1 MKILF
6 VNPRFPNSLWR
17 LTGITDILP
26 QRCAQTPLGLLTV
39 AALTPPDFDVELQDE
54 NVKPLDFETDADVV
68 AIACWSIQY
77 GRARRIA
84 EAFRKRGKMVVAGGP
99 YPSLCPERF
108 TDGLFDVVF
117 DGEVEITWPQ
127 FCDDLRSG
135 SHQALYKQEGNVD
148 ITLSPVPRVD
158 LAPRDDYLYYFLQ
171 TTRGCP
177 FKCEFC
183 DIIITDGRVPR
194 TKNVDQV
201 LAEIRAVESVGGIHI
216 SFSDAN
222 LIGNMRYAEELLT
235 AVAEYGRANNYPI
248 NFSAEMTINVAE
260 KPRLLQLLH
269 DANFTSMFLGI
280 ESPRVASLTETQK
293 RQNTTSPLMESIRKI
308 QSHNMAILAGMIV
321 GFDNDDTDIFKEQF
335 DFLQEAGI
343 AFTTSGVLTAIEKT
357 PLYERLEKEGRL
369 IPYDSAQMKGHG
381 SADLNFV
388 PKLMTVEQVQQGYNW
403 LIRSLYKYENYG
415 ARLAT
420 GVKAFRPEYVR
431 RGRGSKIDREVL
443 GILANTFRHYI
454 FTTDRARRRFF
465 LKTLRNIMWPR
476 PSFEK
481 LDYAI
486 SYMISEKHFHDYV
499 DKAHGDPETVAG
511 EPFVESAAVEQTW
524 GELSK
529 DYLRKLKREVYP
541 GAIRW
546 RWMRRRLRHA
556 VAVPE
561 AFLKDNVGQRLSH
574 FLSDLDIDV
583 VPVASAALSRIQD
596 RADVLVLPILNKV
609 LKGRE
614 ELQQAVDH
622 LTEESQKEIKRFRQ
636 VVHFPVD
643 QGDGAA
649 LEAFARLGLL
659 YTSRVERV
667 QRAYIRAFQ

>member
-39 AALTPPDFDVELQDE
+39 AALTPPDFDVELRDE
-54 NVKPLDFETDADVV
+54 NVRPLETDTDADVV
-68 AIACWSIQY
+68 AIACWNIQY
-77 GRARRIA
+77 GRARELA
-84 EAFRKRGKMVVAGGP
+84 QAFREQGKTVVVGGP

-135 SHQALYKQEGNVD
+135 SSRPLYKQEGNID
-148 ITLSPVPRVD
+148 ITLSPVPRLD
-158 LAPRDDYLYYFLQ
+158 LASRDDYLYYFLQ

-201 LAEIRAVESVGGIHI
+201 LAEIATVASVGGAHV

-235 AVAEYGRANNYPI
+235 AVAGFGRATGYPI
-248 NFSAEMTINVAE
+248 NFSGEMTINVAE
-260 KPRLLQLLH
+260 KPRLLQLMH
-269 DANFTSMFLGI
+269 DANFTSVFLGI

-293 RQNTTSPLMESIRKI
+293 RQNTHRPLMESIRRI

-321 GFDNDDTDIFKEQF
+321 GFDNDDARIFEEQF
-335 DFLQEAGI
+335 EFLQEAGI

-357 PLYERLEKEGRL
+357 PLYHRMEKENRL
-369 IPYDSAQMKGHG
+369 IPYDSAQMRGHG

-388 PKLMTVEQVQQGYNW
+388 PKLMTVEEVQQGYNW

-420 GVKAFRPEYVR
+420 GVRQFRPEYRR
-431 RGRGSKIDREVL
+431 RGRGRVDREILGVL
-443 GILANTFRHYI
+443 AKTVRHYV
-454 FTTDRARRRFF
+454 FTTDRTRRRFF
-465 LKTLRNIMWPR
+465 LKTLRQILWPR

-499 DKAHGDPETVAG
+499 EKSHGDPETVAAA
-511 EPFVESAAVEQTW
+511 PFSESAAVEHTW

-529 DYLRKLKREVYP
+529 EYLRKLRREIYP
-541 GAIRW
+541 GARRW
-546 RWMRRRLRHA
+546 RWMRRRLRNA

-561 AFLKDNVGQRLSH
+561 GFLTDRVGQRLSH

-596 RADVLVLPILNKV
+596 KVDVLVLPILNKV
-609 LKGRE
+609 LQGRE
-614 ELQQAVDH
+614 ELQRVVER
-622 LTEESQKEIKRFRQ
+622 LNEESQREVKRFPR
-636 VVHFPVD
+636 VVHFPMD

-649 LEAFARLGLL
+649 LEAFARIGLL
-659 YTSRVERV
+659 YTSRVERL
-667 QRAYIRAFQ
+667 QQAYVKALQ

>member
-39 AALTPPDFDVELQDE
+39 AALTPPDFDVELRDE
-54 NVKPLDFETDADVV
+54 NVRPLHFDTDADVV
-68 AIACWSIQY
+68 AIACWNIQY
-77 GRARRIA
+77 NRARHIA
-84 EAFRKRGKMVVAGGP
+84 QAFRKQGKTVVVGGP

-117 DGEVEITWPQ
+117 DGEVEITWPR
-127 FCDDLRSG
+127 FCDDLRAG
-135 SHQALYKQEGNVD
+135 SYNSLYKQEGNVD

-158 LAPRDDYLYYFLQ
+158 LASRDDYLYYFLQ

-194 TKNVDQV
+194 TKSVDHV
-201 LAEIRAVESVGGIHI
+201 IREIEAVEAVGGQHI

-222 LIGNMRYAEELLT
+222 LIGNMRYAEGLLE
-235 AVAEYGRANNYPI
+235 AVAEFGRAKGYPI
-248 NFSAEMTINVAE
+248 NFSGEMTINVAE
-260 KPRLLQLLH
+260 KPKLLQLLH

-293 RQNTTSPLMESIRKI
+293 RQNTTSPLMDSIRKI

-321 GFDNDDTDIFKEQF
+321 GFDNDDKDIFREQF

-357 PLYERLEKEGRL
+357 PLYERMEKEGRL
-369 IPYDSAQMKGHG
+369 IPYDSAQMMGHG

-388 PKLMTVEQVQQGYNW
+388 PKLMSIEEVQQGYNW

-415 ARLAT
+415 ARL
-420 GVKAFRPEYVR
+420 VKGIEHFRPEYTR
-431 RGRGSKIDREVL
+431 HGRGNKVDREVL
-443 GILANTFRHYI
+443 GILAKAIRHYV
-454 FTTDRARRRFF
+454 FTTDHARRRFF
-465 LKTLRNIMWPR
+465 LKTLRQIMWPH
-476 PSFEK
+476 PNFEK

-499 DKAHGDPETVAG
+499 NKTHGDPEAVAAT
-511 EPFVESAAVEQTW
+511 PFAESVTAEHTW

-529 DYLRKLKREVYP
+529 DYLRKLRRELYP
-541 GAIRW
+541 GARW
-546 RWMRRRLRHA
+546 RWMRRRLCKA

-561 AFLKDNVGQRLSH
+561 AFLKDQVGQRLSN

-596 RADVLVLPILNKV
+596 KADVLVLPILNKV
-609 LKGRE
+609 LAGRE
-614 ELQQAVDH
+614 ELQQVVEH
-622 LTEESQKEIKRFRQ
+622 LNEESQKEIRRFPK
-636 VVHFPVD
+636 VVHFPMD

-649 LEAFARLGLL
+649 LEAFARIGLM
-659 YTSRVERV
+659 YTNRVERL
-667 QRAYIRAFQ
+667 QRAYVKAFQ

>member
-39 AALTPPDFDVELQDE
+39 AALTPPDFDVELRDE
-54 NVKPLDFETDADVV
+54 NVRPLETDTDADVV
-68 AIACWSIQY
+68 AISCWNIQY
-77 GRARRIA
+77 GRTRELAQ
-84 EAFRKRGKMVVAGGP
+84 AFREQGKTVVVGGP

-135 SHQALYKQEGNVD
+135 SWRPLYKQEGNID
-148 ITLSPVPRVD
+148 ITLSPTPRLD
-158 LAPRDDYLYYFLQ
+158 LASRDDYLYYFLQ

-194 TKNVDQV
+194 TKSVDQV
-201 LAEIRAVESVGGIHI
+201 LAEIETVASVGGTHV

-235 AVAEYGRANNYPI
+235 AVAGFGRANGYPI
-248 NFSAEMTINVAE
+248 NFSGEMTINVAE
-260 KPRLLQLLH
+260 KPRLLQLMH
-269 DANFTSMFLGI
+269 DANFTSVFLGI

-293 RQNTTSPLMESIRKI
+293 RQNTHRPLMESIRRI

-321 GFDNDDTDIFKEQF
+321 GFDNDDTRIFEEQF
-335 DFLQEAGI
+335 EFLQEAGI

-357 PLYERLEKEGRL
+357 PLYHRMEKENRL
-369 IPYDSAQMKGHG
+369 IPYDSAQMRGHG

-388 PKLMTVEQVQQGYNW
+388 PKLMTVEEVQQGYNW

-420 GVKAFRPEYVR
+420 GVRQFRPEYRR
-431 RGRGSKIDREVL
+431 RGRGRVDREILGVL
-443 GILANTFRHYI
+443 ARTVRHYVC
-454 FTTDRARRRFF
+454 TTDRARRRFF
-465 LKTLRNIMWPR
+465 LKTLRQILWPR

-499 DKAHGDPETVAG
+499 DKSHGDPETVAAA
-511 EPFVESAAVEQTW
+511 PFSESAAVEHTW

-529 DYLRKLKREVYP
+529 EYLRKIRREIYP
-541 GAIRW
+541 GAQRW
-546 RWMRRRLRHA
+546 RWMRRRLRNA

-561 AFLKDNVGQRLSH
+561 AFLTDRVGQRLSH

-596 RADVLVLPILNKV
+596 KVDVLVLPILNKV
-609 LKGRE
+609 LQGRE
-614 ELQQAVDH
+614 ELQRVVER
-622 LTEESQKEIKRFRQ
+622 LNEESQREVKRFPR
-636 VVHFPVD
+636 VVHFPMD

-649 LEAFARLGLL
+649 LEAFARIGLL
-659 YTSRVERV
+659 YTSRVERL
-667 QRAYIRAFQ
+667 QQAYVKALQ

>member
-39 AALTPPDFDVELQDE
+39 AALTPPDFDVELRDE
-54 NVKPLDFETDADVV
+54 NVRPLDTDTDADVV
-68 AIACWSIQY
+68 AISCWNIQY
-77 GRARRIA
+77 GRTRELAQ
-84 EAFRKRGKMVVAGGP
+84 AFREQGKTVVVGGP

-108 TDGLFDVVF
+108 TDGLFDAVF

-135 SHQALYKQEGNVD
+135 SFRPLYKQEGNID
-148 ITLSPVPRVD
+148 ITLSPTPRLD
-158 LAPRDDYLYYFLQ
+158 LASRDDYLYYFLQ

-194 TKNVDQV
+194 TKSVDQV
-201 LAEIRAVESVGGIHI
+201 LAEIETVASVGGAHV

-235 AVAEYGRANNYPI
+235 AVAGFGRANGYPI
-248 NFSAEMTINVAE
+248 NFSGEMTINVAE
-260 KPRLLQLLH
+260 KPRLLQLMH
-269 DANFTSMFLGI
+269 DANFTSVFLGI

-293 RQNTTSPLMESIRKI
+293 RQNTHRPLMESIRRI

-321 GFDNDDTDIFKEQF
+321 GFDNDDTRIFEEQF
-335 DFLQEAGI
+335 EFLQEAGI

-357 PLYERLEKEGRL
+357 PLYHRMEKENRL
-369 IPYDSAQMKGHG
+369 IPYDSAQMRGHG

-388 PKLMTVEQVQQGYNW
+388 PKLMTVEEVQQGYNW

-420 GVKAFRPEYVR
+420 GVRQFRPEYRR
-431 RGRGSKIDREVL
+431 RGRGRVDREILGVL
-443 GILANTFRHYI
+443 AKTVRHYV
-454 FTTDRARRRFF
+454 FTTDRTRRRFF
-465 LKTLRNIMWPR
+465 LKTLRQILWPR

-499 DKAHGDPETVAG
+499 DKSHGDPETVAAA
-511 EPFVESAAVEQTW
+511 PFAESPAVEHTW

-529 DYLRKLKREVYP
+529 EYLRKLRREIYP
-541 GAIRW
+541 GARRW
-546 RWMRRRLRHA
+546 RWMRRRLRNA

-561 AFLKDNVGQRLSH
+561 GFLTDRVGQRLSH

-583 VPVASAALSRIQD
+583 VPVASAAFSRIQD
-596 RADVLVLPILNKV
+596 KVDVLVLPILNKV
-609 LKGRE
+609 LQGRE
-614 ELQQAVDH
+614 ELQRVVER
-622 LTEESQKEIKRFRQ
+622 LNEESQREVKRFPR
-636 VVHFPVD
+636 VVHFPMD

-649 LEAFARLGLL
+649 LEAFARIGLL
-659 YTSRVERV
+659 YTSRVERL
-667 QRAYIRAFQ
+667 QQAYVKALQ

>member
-39 AALTPPDFDVELQDE
+39 AALTPPDFDVELRDE
-54 NVKPLDFETDADVV
+54 NVRPLETDTDADVV
-68 AIACWSIQY
+68 AISCWNIQY
-77 GRARRIA
+77 GRTRELAQ
-84 EAFRKRGKMVVAGGP
+84 AFREQGKTVVVGGP

-135 SHQALYKQEGNVD
+135 SWRPLYKQEGNID
-148 ITLSPVPRVD
+148 ITLSPTPRLD
-158 LAPRDDYLYYFLQ
+158 LASRDDYLYYFLQ

-194 TKNVDQV
+194 TKSVDQV
-201 LAEIRAVESVGGIHI
+201 LAEIATVASVGGTHV

-235 AVAEYGRANNYPI
+235 AVAGFGRANGYPI
-248 NFSAEMTINVAE
+248 NFSGEMTINVAE
-260 KPRLLQLLH
+260 KPRLLQLMH
-269 DANFTSMFLGI
+269 DANFTSVFLGI

-293 RQNTTSPLMESIRKI
+293 RQNTHRPLMESIRRI

-321 GFDNDDTDIFKEQF
+321 GFDNDDTRIFEEQF
-335 DFLQEAGI
+335 EFLQEAGI

-357 PLYERLEKEGRL
+357 PLYHRMEKENRL
-369 IPYDSAQMKGHG
+369 IPYDSAQMRGHG

-388 PKLMTVEQVQQGYNW
+388 PKLMTVEEVQQGYNW

-420 GVKAFRPEYVR
+420 GVRQFRPEYRR
-431 RGRGSKIDREVL
+431 RGRGRVDREILGVL
-443 GILANTFRHYI
+443 ARTVRHYVC
-454 FTTDRARRRFF
+454 TTDRARRRFF
-465 LKTLRNIMWPR
+465 LKTLRQILWPR

-499 DKAHGDPETVAG
+499 DKSHGDPETVAAA
-511 EPFVESAAVEQTW
+511 PFSESAAVEHTW

-529 DYLRKLKREVYP
+529 EYLRKIRREIYP
-541 GAIRW
+541 GAQRW
-546 RWMRRRLRHA
+546 RWMRRRLRNA

-561 AFLKDNVGQRLSH
+561 AFLTDRVGQRLSH

-596 RADVLVLPILNKV
+596 KVDVLVLPILNKV
-609 LKGRE
+609 LQGRE
-614 ELQQAVDH
+614 ELQRVVER
-622 LTEESQKEIKRFRQ
+622 LNEESQREVKRFPR
-636 VVHFPVD
+636 VVHFPMD

-649 LEAFARLGLL
+649 LEAFARIGLL
-659 YTSRVERV
+659 YTSRVERL
-667 QRAYIRAFQ
+667 QQAYVKALQ

>member
-26 QRCAQTPLGLLTV
+26 QPCAQTPLGLLTV

-54 NVKPLDFETDADVV
+54 NVRPLKYDTDADVI

-77 GRARRIA
+77 GRARQIA
-84 EAFRKRGKMVVAGGP
+84 ETFRKSGKMVVAGGP

-127 FCDDLRSG
+127 FCDDFRSG
-135 SHQALYKQEGNVD
+135 HPQELYKQEGNID
-148 ITLSPVPRVD
+148 ISLSPVPRMD
-158 LAPRDDYLYYFLQ
+158 LASRDDYLYYFLQ

-177 FKCEFC
+177 FKCDFC

-194 TKNVDQV
+194 TKDVAHV
-201 LAEIRAVESVGGIHI
+201 IKEIEAVKAVGGKHI

-222 LIGNMRYAEELLT
+222 LIGNMRYAEELLI
-235 AVAEYGRANNYPI
+235 AVTEFGRTNGYPI
-248 NFSAEMTINVAE
+248 NFSGEMTINVAE
-260 KPRLLQLLH
+260 KPRLLQLFH

-280 ESPRVASLTETQK
+280 ESPRVSSRTETQK
-293 RQNTTSPLMESIRKI
+293 RQNTHQPLMKSIRTI

-321 GFDNDDTDIFKEQF
+321 GFDNDDKDIFREQF

-357 PLYERLEKEGRL
+357 PLYERMEKEGRL
-369 IPYDSAQMKGHG
+369 IPYDSAQMAGHG

-388 PKLMTVEQVQQGYNW
+388 PKLMTIEEVQQGYNW

-420 GVKAFRPEYVR
+420 GIKYFSPELSR
-431 RGRGSKIDREVL
+431 SGRGHVDRETL
-443 GILANTFRHYI
+443 GILAKAVRYYL

-465 LKTLRNIMWPR
+465 LKTLRQIMWPH
-476 PSFEK
+476 PNFEK

-499 DKAHGDPETVAG
+499 DNAHGDPETVAS
-511 EPFVESAAVEQTW
+511 EPFSEELTSEQTW
-524 GELSK
+524 SELSK
-529 DYLRKLKREVYP
+529 EYLKKLRREVYP
-541 GAIRW
+541 GTTRW
-546 RWMRRRLRHA
+546 LWMGRRLRHA

-561 AFLKDNVGQRLSH
+561 VFLKERVGQRLSQ
-574 FLSDLDIDV
+574 FLSDLGVDV
-583 VPVASAALSRIQD
+583 VPVASAALSRIQNK
-596 RADVLVLPILNKV
+596 ADVLVLPILNKV

-614 ELQQAVDH
+614 ELQQAVER
-622 LTEESQKEIKRFRQ
+622 LTEESQKEMKRFRK
-636 VVHFPVD
+636 VIHFPID

-649 LEAFARLGLL
+649 VEAFARIGLL
-659 YTSRVERV
+659 YTGRVEKL
-667 QRAYIRAFQ
+667 QRAYVKAFQ

>member
-6 VNPRFPNSLWR
+6 INPRFPNSLWR

-54 NVKPLDFETDADVV
+54 NVRPLEFDTDADVV
-68 AIACWSIQY
+68 AIACWNIQY
-77 GRARRIA
+77 ARARHIA
-84 EAFRKRGKMVVAGGP
+84 QAFRKRGKMVVVGGP

-117 DGEVEITWPQ
+117 DGEVEITWPR
-127 FCDDLRSG
+127 FCDDLRCG
-135 SHQALYKQEGNVD
+135 SHKALYKQE
-148 ITLSPVPRVD
+148 
-158 LAPRDDYLYYFLQ
+158 
-171 TTRGCP
+171 
-177 FKCEFC
+177 CEFC

-194 TKNVDQV
+194 TKSVEHV
-201 LAEIRAVESVGGIHI
+201 IEEIVAVRSVGGIHI

-235 AVAEYGRANNYPI
+235 AVAEFGRANKYPI
-248 NFSAEMTINVAE
+248 NFSGEMTINVAE

-280 ESPRVASLTETQK
+280 ESPRVASLNETQK
-293 RQNTTSPLMESIRKI
+293 RQNTASPLMESIRKI

-321 GFDNDDTDIFKEQF
+321 GFDNDDKDIFREQF
-335 DFLQEAGI
+335 EFLQEAGI

-357 PLYERLEKEGRL
+357 PLYERMEKEGRL
-369 IPYDSAQMKGHG
+369 IPYDSAQMMGHG

-388 PKLMTVEQVQQGYNW
+388 PKLMSIEEVQQGYNW

-420 GVKAFRPEYVR
+420 GVQAFRPEYIR
-431 RGRGSKIDREVL
+431 RGRGKVDREIL
-443 GILANTFRHYI
+443 GIVAKAVKHYL

-465 LKTLRNIMWPR
+465 LRTLRQVMWPR
-476 PSFEK
+476 PNFEK

-499 DKAHGDPETVAG
+499 DKTHGDPETVAAA
-511 EPFVESAAVEQTW
+511 PFVESAEAERTW

-529 DYLRKLKREVYP
+529 EYLRKLRREVYP
-541 GAIRW
+541 GVTPW

-561 AFLKDNVGQRLSH
+561 AFLKDKVGQRLSN
-574 FLSDLDIDV
+574 FLSDLGIDV

-596 RADVLVLPILNKV
+596 KADVLVLPILNKV

-614 ELQQAVDH
+614 ELQQAVEN
-622 LTEESQKEIKRFRQ
+622 LTEESQKEIRRFRK
-636 VVHFPVD
+636 VVHFPMD

-649 LEAFARLGLL
+649 LEAFARIGLL

-667 QRAYIRAFQ
+667 QRAYVKAFQ

>member
-54 NVKPLDFETDADVV
+54 NVRPLHFDTDADVV
-68 AIACWSIQY
+68 AIACWNIQY
-77 GRARRIA
+77 NRARHIA
-84 EAFRKRGKMVVAGGP
+84 QAFRKQGKTVVVGGP

-127 FCDDLRSG
+127 FCDDLRAGDYKSV
-135 SHQALYKQEGNVD
+135 YKQEGNVD

-158 LAPRDDYLYYFLQ
+158 LASRDDYLYYFLQ

-194 TKNVDQV
+194 TKSVDHVIQ
-201 LAEIRAVESVGGIHI
+201 EIEAVEAVGGKHI

-222 LIGNMRYAEELLT
+222 LIGNMRYAEELLG
-235 AVAEYGRANNYPI
+235 AVAEFGRGKGYPI
-248 NFSAEMTINVAE
+248 NFSGEMTINVAE
-260 KPRLLQLLH
+260 KPKLLQLLH

-280 ESPRVASLTETQK
+280 ESPRVASLNETQK

-321 GFDNDDTDIFKEQF
+321 GFDNDDKDIFREQF

-357 PLYERLEKEGRL
+357 PLYERMEKEGRL
-369 IPYDSAQMKGHG
+369 IPYDSAQMMGHG

-388 PKLMTVEQVQQGYNW
+388 PKLMSIEEVQQGYNW

-415 ARLAT
+415 ARLVQ
-420 GVKAFRPEYVR
+420 GIEHFRPEYTR
-431 RGRGSKIDREVL
+431 HGRGNKVDREIL
-443 GILANTFRHYI
+443 GILAKTIRHYV
-454 FTTDRARRRFF
+454 FTTDSARRRFF
-465 LKTLRNIMWPR
+465 LRTLRQIMWPH
-476 PSFEK
+476 PNFEK
-481 LDYAI
+481 LDYAV

-499 DKAHGDPETVAG
+499 NKTHGDPEAVAAT
-511 EPFVESAAVEQTW
+511 PFAESVTAEHTW

-529 DYLRKLKREVYP
+529 DYLRKLRRELYP
-541 GAIRW
+541 GAR

-561 AFLKDNVGQRLSH
+561 AFLKDQVGQRLSN

-596 RADVLVLPILNKV
+596 KADVLVLPILNKV

-614 ELQQAVDH
+614 ELQQVVEH
-622 LTEESQKEIKRFRQ
+622 LNEESQKEIRRFPK
-636 VVHFPVD
+636 VVHFPMD

-649 LEAFARLGLL
+649 LEAFARIGLM
-659 YTSRVERV
+659 YTSRVERL
-667 QRAYIRAFQ
+667 QRAYVRAFQ

>member
-6 VNPRFPNSLWR
+6 INPRFPNSLWR

-54 NVKPLDFETDADVV
+54 NVRPLTFDTDAEVV

-77 GRARRIA
+77 GRARHIA

-117 DGEVEITWPQ
+117 NGEVEITWPQ
-127 FCDDLRSG
+127 FCEDLRSG
-135 SHQALYKQEGNVD
+135 SHKPLYKQEGNVD
-148 ITLSPVPRVD
+148 ISLSPVPRLD
-158 LAPRDDYLYYFLQ
+158 LASRDDYLYYFLQ

-201 LAEIRAVESVGGIHI
+201 IKEIEAVASVGGIHI

-222 LIGNMRYAEELLT
+222 LIGNMRYAEEMLT
-235 AVAEYGRANNYPI
+235 AVAEYGRTNNYPI

-280 ESPRVASLTETQK
+280 ESPRMASLEETQK
-293 RQNTTSPLMESIRKI
+293 RQNTHRPLLESIRRI

-388 PKLMTVEQVQQGYNW
+388 PKLMTVEEVQQGYNW
-403 LIRSLYKYENYG
+403 LIRKLYKYENYG
-415 ARLAT
+415 ARLAA
-420 GVKAFRPEYVR
+420 GAKPFRPEYVR
-431 RGRGSKIDREVL
+431 RGRGKINREIL
-443 GILANTFRHYI
+443 GILANTVRHYV
-454 FTTDRARRRFF
+454 FTTDSVRRRFF
-465 LKTLRNIMWPR
+465 LKTLWQTLWPH
-476 PSFEK
+476 PNFEK
-481 LDYAI
+481 LDYAV

-499 DKAHGDPETVAG
+499 TNAHGDPETVGAA
-511 EPFVESAAVEQTW
+511 PFTESAEVEHSW

-529 DYLRKLKREVYP
+529 EYLRKLRREVYP
-541 GAIRW
+541 PAKPW
-546 RWMRRRLRHA
+546 RWMRRRLRNA

-561 AFLKDNVGQRLSH
+561 AFLKDQVGQRLSH
-574 FLSDLDIDV
+574 FLSDLGVTV
-583 VPVASAALSRIQD
+583 VPVASAALSRMQD
-596 RADVLVLPILNKV
+596 KADVLVLPIINKV

-622 LTEESQKEIKRFRQ
+622 LNEESQEEVKRFPE

-643 QGDGAA
+643 QGDRAA
-649 LEAFARLGLL
+649 LEAFARIGLL
-659 YTSRVERV
+659 YTSRVERL
-667 QRAYIRAFQ
+667 QRAYVKALQ

>member
-54 NVKPLDFETDADVV
+54 NVRPLETDTDADVV
-68 AIACWSIQY
+68 AISCWNIQY
-77 GRARRIA
+77 ARARELA
-84 EAFRKRGKMVVAGGP
+84 QAFREQGKTVVVGGP

-135 SHQALYKQEGNVD
+135 NYQPLYKQEGNID
-148 ITLSPVPRVD
+148 ITLSPVPRLD
-158 LAPRDDYLYYFLQ
+158 LASRDDYLYYFLQ

-194 TKNVDQV
+194 TKSVDQV
-201 LAEIRAVESVGGIHI
+201 LTEIRTVASVGGAHI

-235 AVAEYGRANNYPI
+235 AVADFGRVNGYPI
-248 NFSAEMTINVAE
+248 NFSGEMTINVAE
-260 KPRLLQLLH
+260 KPQLLRLMH
-269 DANFTSMFLGI
+269 DANFTSVFLGI

-293 RQNTTSPLMESIRKI
+293 RQNTHRPLMESIRRI

-321 GFDNDDTDIFKEQF
+321 GFDNDDTHIFREQF

-357 PLYERLEKEGRL
+357 PLYHRMEKENRL
-369 IPYDSAQMKGHG
+369 IPYDSAQMRGHG

-388 PKLMTVEQVQQGYNW
+388 PKLMTVEEVQQGYNW

-415 ARLAT
+415 ARLTT
-420 GVKAFRPEYVR
+420 GVRQFRPEYQR
-431 RGRGSKIDREVL
+431 QGRGRVDREILGVL
-443 GILANTFRHYI
+443 AKTIRHYV
-454 FTTDRARRRFF
+454 FTTDRVRRRFF
-465 LKTLRNIMWPR
+465 LKTLRQILWPR

-481 LDYAI
+481 LDYAV

-499 DKAHGDPETVAG
+499 EKTHGDPETVAAA
-511 EPFVESAAVEQTW
+511 PFAESAAVEHSW

-529 DYLRKLKREVYP
+529 EYLRKLKRELYP
-541 GAIRW
+541 GAQRW
-546 RWMRRRLRHA
+546 RWMRRRLRNA

-561 AFLKDNVGQRLSH
+561 AFLKDRVGQRLSH
-574 FLSDLDIDV
+574 FLSELDIDV

-609 LKGRE
+609 LQGRE
-614 ELQQAVDH
+614 ELQQMVER
-622 LTEESQKEIKRFRQ
+622 LNEETRREVKRFPR
-636 VVHFPVD
+636 VVHFPMD

-649 LEAFARLGLL
+649 LEAFARIGLL
-659 YTSRVERV
+659 YTSRVERL
-667 QRAYIRAFQ
+667 QRAYVNALQ

>member
-6 VNPRFPNSLWR
+6 INPRFPNSLWR

-39 AALTPPDFDVELQDE
+39 AALTPSDFDVELQDE
-54 NVKPLDFETDADVV
+54 NVRPLKFDTDADVV

-77 GRARRIA
+77 GRARHIA

-135 SHQALYKQEGNVD
+135 SYKALYKQEGNVD
-148 ITLSPVPRVD
+148 ISLSPVPRLD
-158 LAPRDDYLYYFLQ
+158 LASRDDYLYYFLQ

-194 TKNVDQV
+194 TKSVDQV
-201 LAEIRAVESVGGIHI
+201 LAEIETVASIGGIHI

-235 AVAEYGRANNYPI
+235 AVAEFGRANDYPI
-248 NFSAEMTINVAE
+248 NFSGEMTINVAE
-260 KPRLLQLLH
+260 KPKLLQLLH

-293 RQNTTSPLMESIRKI
+293 RQNTHRPLMESIRKI

-335 DFLQEAGI
+335 EFLQEAGI

-369 IPYDSAQMKGHG
+369 IPYDSAQMQGHG

-388 PKLMTVEQVQQGYNW
+388 PKLMTIEEVQQGYNW
-403 LIRSLYKYENYG
+403 LIRNLYKYENYG
-415 ARLAT
+415 ARLVT
-420 GVKAFRPEYVR
+420 GVKQFRPEYHR
-431 RGRGSKIDREVL
+431 SGRGKINREIL
-443 GILANTFRHYI
+443 GILVNTVRHYV
-454 FTTDRARRRFF
+454 FTTDHVRRRFF
-465 LKTLRNIMWPR
+465 LKTLWQVMWPH
-476 PSFEK
+476 PNFEK
-481 LDYAI
+481 LDYAV

-499 DKAHGDPETVAG
+499 KNTHGDPETVGVA
-511 EPFVESAAVEQTW
+511 PFTESAEVEHSW

-529 DYLRKLKREVYP
+529 EYLRKLRREIYP
-541 GAIRW
+541 GAKRW
-546 RWMRRRLRHA
+546 RWMRRRLRNA

-561 AFLKDNVGQRLSH
+561 AFLKDKVGQRLSH
-574 FLSDLDIDV
+574 FLSDLGITV
-583 VPVASAALSRIQD
+583 VPVASAALSRMQD
-596 RADVLVLPILNKV
+596 KADVLVLPIINKM
-609 LKGRE
+609 LKDRE
-614 ELQQAVDH
+614 ELQQVVEH
-622 LTEESQKEIKRFRQ
+622 LNEESQEEVKRFPE

-643 QGDGAA
+643 QGDRAA
-649 LEAFARLGLL
+649 LEAFARIGLL
-659 YTSRVERV
+659 YTSRVERL
-667 QRAYIRAFQ
+667 QRAYVRALQ

>member
-39 AALTPPDFDVELQDE
+39 AALTPPDFDVALQDE
-54 NVKPLDFETDADVV
+54 NVRPLDFDADADVV
-68 AIACWSIQY
+68 AISCWNIQY
-77 GRARRIA
+77 NRARHIA
-84 EAFRKRGKMVVAGGP
+84 EAFRKRGKTVVVGGP

-127 FCDDLRSG
+127 FCDDLRTGKTQS
-135 SHQALYKQEGNVD
+135 LYKQEGNVD

-158 LAPRDDYLYYFLQ
+158 LASRDDYLYYFLQ

-194 TKNVDQV
+194 TKSVEHV
-201 LAEIRAVESVGGIHI
+201 IAEIEAVEAVGGRHI

-222 LIGNMRYAEELLT
+222 LIGNQRYAEQLLT
-235 AVAEYGRANNYPI
+235 GVAEFGRAKGFPI
-248 NFSAEMTINVAE
+248 NFSCEMTINVAE

-321 GFDNDDTDIFKEQF
+321 GFDNDDKDIFREQF

-357 PLYERLEKEGRL
+357 PLYERMEKEGRL
-369 IPYDSAQMKGHG
+369 IPYDSAQMMGHG

-388 PKLMTVEQVQQGYNW
+388 PKLMSIEEVQQGYNW

-415 ARLAT
+415 ARLAQ
-420 GVKAFRPEYVR
+420 GIRHFRPEYTR
-431 RGRGSKIDREVL
+431 RGRGNKLDRETL
-443 GILANTFRHYI
+443 GILAKAIGHYV
-454 FTTDRARRRFF
+454 FTTDRPRRRFF
-465 LKTLRNIMWPR
+465 LRALRQIMWPH
-476 PSFEK
+476 PNFEK

-499 DKAHGDPETVAG
+499 DKTHGDPETVAAA
-511 EPFVESAAVEQTW
+511 PFAENVTAEHTW

-529 DYLRKLKREVYP
+529 DYLRKLRRELYP
-541 GAIRW
+541 GARW
-546 RWMRRRLRHA
+546 RWMRRRLRNA

-561 AFLKDNVGQRLSH
+561 AFLKDKVGQRLSH

-596 RADVLVLPILNKV
+596 KADVLVLPILNKV
-609 LKGRE
+609 LAGRE
-614 ELQQAVDH
+614 ELQQVVEH
-622 LTEESQKEIKRFRQ
+622 LNEESQKEVRRFPK
-636 VVHFPVD
+636 VVHFPMD
-643 QGDGAA
+643 QGDGAT
-649 LEAFARLGLL
+649 LEAFARIGLM
-659 YTSRVERV
+659 YTSRVERL
-667 QRAYIRAFQ
+667 QRAYVKAFQ

>member
-1 MKILF
+1 
-6 VNPRFPNSLWR
+6 
-17 LTGITDILP
+17 
-26 QRCAQTPLGLLTV
+26 
-39 AALTPPDFDVELQDE
+39 
-54 NVKPLDFETDADVV
+54 
-68 AIACWSIQY
+68 
-77 GRARRIA
+77 
-84 EAFRKRGKMVVAGGP
+84 
-99 YPSLCPERF
+99 
-108 TDGLFDVVF
+108 
-117 DGEVEITWPQ
+117 
-127 FCDDLRSG
+127 
-135 SHQALYKQEGNVD
+135 
-148 ITLSPVPRVD
+148 
-158 LAPRDDYLYYFLQ
+158 
-171 TTRGCP
+171 
-177 FKCEFC
+177 
-183 DIIITDGRVPR
+183 
-194 TKNVDQV
+194 
-201 LAEIRAVESVGGIHI
+201 VESVGGIHI

-235 AVAEYGRANNYPI
+235 AVAEYGRENNYPI

-260 KPRLLQLLH
+260 KPKLLQLLH

-280 ESPRVASLTETQK
+280 ESPRVASLNETQK

-420 GVKAFRPEYVR
+420 GVRAFRPEYVR
-431 RGRGSKIDREVL
+431 RGRGSKINREVL
-443 GILANTFRHYI
+443 GILTNTFRHYI
-454 FTTDRARRRFF
+454 FTTDSVRRRFF
-465 LKTLRNIMWPR
+465 LKTLRQIMWPH

-511 EPFVESAAVEQTW
+511 GPFVESATVEQTW

-529 DYLRKLKREVYP
+529 EYLRKLKREVYP
-541 GAIRW
+541 GAMRW
-546 RWMRRRLRHA
+546 VWMRRRLRHA

-561 AFLKDNVGQRLSH
+561 AFLKDQVGQRLSH
-574 FLSDLDIDV
+574 FLSDLGIDV

-596 RADVLVLPILNKV
+596 KADVLVLPILNKM

-614 ELQQAVDH
+614 ELQQAVEH
-622 LTEESQKEIKRFRQ
+622 LTEESQKEIKRFRK
-636 VVHFPVD
+636 VIHFPMD

-659 YTSRVERV
+659 YTGRVERV
-667 QRAYIRAFQ
+667 QRAYVRAFQ

>member
-39 AALTPPDFDVELQDE
+39 AALTPPDFDVELRDE
-54 NVKPLDFETDADVV
+54 NVRPLETDTDADVV
-68 AIACWSIQY
+68 AISCWNIQY
-77 GRARRIA
+77 GRTRELAQ
-84 EAFRKRGKMVVAGGP
+84 AFREQGKTVVVGGP

-135 SHQALYKQEGNVD
+135 SWRSMYKQEGNID
-148 ITLSPVPRVD
+148 ITLSPTPRLD
-158 LAPRDDYLYYFLQ
+158 LASRDDYLYYFLQ

-194 TKNVDQV
+194 TKSVDQV
-201 LAEIRAVESVGGIHI
+201 LAEIETVASVGGTHV

-235 AVAEYGRANNYPI
+235 AVAGFGRANGYPI
-248 NFSAEMTINVAE
+248 NFSGEMTINVAE
-260 KPRLLQLLH
+260 KPRLLQLMH
-269 DANFTSMFLGI
+269 DANFTSVFLGI

-293 RQNTTSPLMESIRKI
+293 RQNTHRPLMESIRRI

-321 GFDNDDTDIFKEQF
+321 GFDNDDTRIFEEQF
-335 DFLQEAGI
+335 EFLQEAGI

-357 PLYERLEKEGRL
+357 PLYHRMEKENRL
-369 IPYDSAQMKGHG
+369 IPYDSAQMRGHG

-388 PKLMTVEQVQQGYNW
+388 PKLMTVEEVQQGYNW

-420 GVKAFRPEYVR
+420 GVRQFRPEYRR
-431 RGRGSKIDREVL
+431 RGRGRVDREILGVL
-443 GILANTFRHYI
+443 ARTVRHYVC
-454 FTTDRARRRFF
+454 TTDRARRRFF
-465 LKTLRNIMWPR
+465 LKTLRQILWPR

-499 DKAHGDPETVAG
+499 DKSHGDPETVAAA
-511 EPFVESAAVEQTW
+511 PFSESAAVEHTW

-529 DYLRKLKREVYP
+529 EYLRKIRREIYP
-541 GAIRW
+541 GAQRW
-546 RWMRRRLRHA
+546 RWMRRRLRNA
-556 VAVPE
+556 VAIPE
-561 AFLKDNVGQRLSH
+561 AFLTDRVGQRLSH

-596 RADVLVLPILNKV
+596 KVDVLVLPILNKV
-609 LKGRE
+609 LQGRE
-614 ELQQAVDH
+614 ELQRVVER
-622 LTEESQKEIKRFRQ
+622 LNEESQREVKRFPR
-636 VVHFPVD
+636 VVHFPMD

-649 LEAFARLGLL
+649 LEAFARIGLL
-659 YTSRVERV
+659 YTSRVERL
-667 QRAYIRAFQ
+667 QQAYVKALQ

>member
-54 NVKPLDFETDADVV
+54 NVRPLHFDTDADVV
-68 AIACWSIQY
+68 AIACWNIQY
-77 GRARRIA
+77 NRARHIA
-84 EAFRKRGKMVVAGGP
+84 QAFRKHGKTVVVGGP

-135 SHQALYKQEGNVD
+135 DYKSLYKQEGNVD

-158 LAPRDDYLYYFLQ
+158 LASRDDYLYYFLQ

-194 TKNVDQV
+194 TKSVDHVIQ
-201 LAEIRAVESVGGIHI
+201 EIEAVEAVGGKHI

-222 LIGNMRYAEELLT
+222 LIGNMRYAEQLLT
-235 AVAEYGRANNYPI
+235 AVAEFGRAKDYPI
-248 NFSAEMTINVAE
+248 NFSGEMTINVAE
-260 KPRLLQLLH
+260 KPKLLQLLH

-321 GFDNDDTDIFKEQF
+321 GFDNDDKDIFREQF

-357 PLYERLEKEGRL
+357 PLYERMEKEGRL
-369 IPYDSAQMKGHG
+369 IPYDSAQMMGHG

-388 PKLMTVEQVQQGYNW
+388 PKLMSIEEVQQGYNW

-415 ARLAT
+415 ARL
-420 GVKAFRPEYVR
+420 VKGIEHFRPEYTR
-431 RGRGSKIDREVL
+431 HGRGNKVDREVL
-443 GILANTFRHYI
+443 GILAKTIRHYVL
-454 FTTDRARRRFF
+454 TTDRARRRFF
-465 LKTLRNIMWPR
+465 LRTLRQIMWPR
-476 PSFEK
+476 PNFEK

-486 SYMISEKHFHDYV
+486 SYMISEKHFNDYV
-499 DKAHGDPETVAG
+499 KKTHGDPETVAAT
-511 EPFVESAAVEQTW
+511 PFAESVTAEHTW

-529 DYLRKLKREVYP
+529 DYLRKLRRELYP
-541 GAIRW
+541 GARW
-546 RWMRRRLRHA
+546 HWMRRRWRKA

-561 AFLKDNVGQRLSH
+561 AFLKDKVGQRLSN

-596 RADVLVLPILNKV
+596 KADVLVLPILNKV

-614 ELQQAVDH
+614 ELQQVVEH
-622 LTEESQKEIKRFRQ
+622 LNEESQKELRRFPK
-636 VVHFPVD
+636 VVHFPMD

-649 LEAFARLGLL
+649 LEAFARIGLM
-659 YTSRVERV
+659 YTSRVERL
-667 QRAYIRAFQ
+667 QRAYVRAFQ

>member
-1 MKILF
+1 M
-6 VNPRFPNSLWR
+6 
-17 LTGITDILP
+17 
-26 QRCAQTPLGLLTV
+26 
-39 AALTPPDFDVELQDE
+39 
-54 NVKPLDFETDADVV
+54 
-68 AIACWSIQY
+68 
-77 GRARRIA
+77 
-84 EAFRKRGKMVVAGGP
+84 
-99 YPSLCPERF
+99 
-108 TDGLFDVVF
+108 
-117 DGEVEITWPQ
+117 
-127 FCDDLRSG
+127 
-135 SHQALYKQEGNVD
+135 
-148 ITLSPVPRVD
+148 PRVD
-158 LAPRDDYLYYFLQ
+158 LASRDDYLYYFLQ

-194 TKNVDQV
+194 TKSVEQV
-201 LAEIRAVESVGGIHI
+201 LTEIETVRSVGGIHI

-235 AVAEYGRANNYPI
+235 AVAGVRPGAKNNYPI

-260 KPRLLQLLH
+260 KPKLLQLLH

-280 ESPRVASLTETQK
+280 ESPRVASLNETQK
-293 RQNTTSPLMESIRKI
+293 RQNTTSPLMESIRRI

-403 LIRSLYKYENYG
+403 LIRNLYKYENYG
-415 ARLAT
+415 ARLVA
-420 GVKAFRPEYVR
+420 GAKPFRPEYVR
-431 RGRGSKIDREVL
+431 RGRGSKIDREIL

-454 FTTDRARRRFF
+454 LTTDHPRRRFF
-465 LKTLRNIMWPR
+465 LKTLWQVMWPR

-499 DKAHGDPETVAG
+499 TNAHGDPEAVGA
-511 EPFVESAAVEQTW
+511 EPFTESAQVEHSW

-529 DYLRKLKREVYP
+529 EYLRKLRREVYP
-541 GAIRW
+541 PAKPW
-546 RWMRRRLRHA
+546 RWMRRRLRNA
-556 VAVPE
+556 VVVPE
-561 AFLKDNVGQRLSH
+561 AFLKDQVGQRLSH
-574 FLSDLDIDV
+574 FLSDLGITV
-583 VPVASAALSRIQD
+583 VPVASAALSRMQD
-596 RADVLVLPILNKV
+596 KADVLVLPIINKM

-614 ELQQAVDH
+614 ELQQAVEH
-622 LTEESQKEIKRFRQ
+622 LNEESQEEVKRFPE

-643 QGDGAA
+643 QGDRAA
-649 LEAFARLGLL
+649 LEALARIGLL
-659 YTSRVERV
+659 YTSRVERL
-667 QRAYIRAFQ
+667 QRAYVRALQ

>member
-39 AALTPPDFDVELQDE
+39 AALTPPDFDVELRDE
-54 NVKPLDFETDADVV
+54 NVRPLETDTDADVV
-68 AIACWSIQY
+68 AISCWNIQY
-77 GRARRIA
+77 GRTRELAQ
-84 EAFRKRGKMVVAGGP
+84 AFREQGKTVVVGGP

-135 SHQALYKQEGNVD
+135 SWRPLYKQEGNID
-148 ITLSPVPRVD
+148 ITLSPTPRLD
-158 LAPRDDYLYYFLQ
+158 LASRDDYLYYFLQ

-194 TKNVDQV
+194 TKSVDQV
-201 LAEIRAVESVGGIHI
+201 LAEIDTVASVGGTHV

-235 AVAEYGRANNYPI
+235 AVAGFGRANGYPI
-248 NFSAEMTINVAE
+248 NFSGEMTINVAE
-260 KPRLLQLLH
+260 KPRLLQLMH
-269 DANFTSMFLGI
+269 DANFTSVFLGI
-280 ESPRVASLTETQK
+280 ESPRMASLTETQK
-293 RQNTTSPLMESIRKI
+293 RQNTHRPLMESIRRI

-321 GFDNDDTDIFKEQF
+321 GFDNDDTRIFEEQF
-335 DFLQEAGI
+335 EFLQEAGI

-357 PLYERLEKEGRL
+357 PLYHRMEKENRL
-369 IPYDSAQMKGHG
+369 IPYDSAQMRGHG

-388 PKLMTVEQVQQGYNW
+388 PKLMTVEEVQQGYNW

-420 GVKAFRPEYVR
+420 GVRQFRPEYRR
-431 RGRGSKIDREVL
+431 RGRGRVDREILGVL
-443 GILANTFRHYI
+443 ARTVRHYVC
-454 FTTDRARRRFF
+454 TTDRARRRFF
-465 LKTLRNIMWPR
+465 LKTLRQILWPR

-499 DKAHGDPETVAG
+499 DKSHGDPETVAAA
-511 EPFVESAAVEQTW
+511 PFSESAAVEHTW

-529 DYLRKLKREVYP
+529 EYLRKIRREIYP
-541 GAIRW
+541 GAQRW
-546 RWMRRRLRHA
+546 RWMRRRLRNA

-561 AFLKDNVGQRLSH
+561 AFLTDRVGQRLSH

-596 RADVLVLPILNKV
+596 KVDVLVLPILNKV
-609 LKGRE
+609 LQGRE
-614 ELQQAVDH
+614 ELQRVVER
-622 LTEESQKEIKRFRQ
+622 LNEESQREVKRFPR
-636 VVHFPVD
+636 VVHFPMD

-649 LEAFARLGLL
+649 LEAFARIGLL
-659 YTSRVERV
+659 YTSRVERL
-667 QRAYIRAFQ
+667 QQAYVKALQ

>member
-39 AALTPPDFDVELQDE
+39 AALTPPDFDVELRDE
-54 NVKPLDFETDADVV
+54 NVRPLETDTDADVV
-68 AIACWSIQY
+68 AISCWNIQY
-77 GRARRIA
+77 GRTRELAQ
-84 EAFRKRGKMVVAGGP
+84 AFREQGKTVVVGGP

-135 SHQALYKQEGNVD
+135 SWRPLYKQEGNID
-148 ITLSPVPRVD
+148 ITLSPTPRLD
-158 LAPRDDYLYYFLQ
+158 LASRDDYLYYFLQ

-194 TKNVDQV
+194 TKSVDQV
-201 LAEIRAVESVGGIHI
+201 LAEIETVASVGGTHV

-235 AVAEYGRANNYPI
+235 AVAGFGRANGYPI
-248 NFSAEMTINVAE
+248 NFSGEMTINVAE
-260 KPRLLQLLH
+260 KPRLLQLMH
-269 DANFTSMFLGI
+269 DANFTSVFLGI

-293 RQNTTSPLMESIRKI
+293 RQNTHRPLMESIRRI

-321 GFDNDDTDIFKEQF
+321 GFDNDDTRIFEEQF
-335 DFLQEAGI
+335 EFLQEAGI

-357 PLYERLEKEGRL
+357 PLYHRMEKENRL
-369 IPYDSAQMKGHG
+369 IPYDSAQMRGHG

-388 PKLMTVEQVQQGYNW
+388 PKLMTVEEVQQGYNW

-420 GVKAFRPEYVR
+420 GVRQFRPEYRR
-431 RGRGSKIDREVL
+431 RGRGRVDREILGVL
-443 GILANTFRHYI
+443 ARTVRHYVC
-454 FTTDRARRRFF
+454 TTDRARRRFF
-465 LKTLRNIMWPR
+465 LKTLRQILWPH

-499 DKAHGDPETVAG
+499 DKSHGDPETVAAA
-511 EPFVESAAVEQTW
+511 PFSESAAVEHTW

-529 DYLRKLKREVYP
+529 EYLRKIRREIYP
-541 GAIRW
+541 GAQRW
-546 RWMRRRLRHA
+546 RWMRRRLRNA
-556 VAVPE
+556 VAIPE
-561 AFLKDNVGQRLSH
+561 AFLTDRVGQRLSH

-596 RADVLVLPILNKV
+596 KVDVLVLPILNKV
-609 LKGRE
+609 LQGRE
-614 ELQQAVDH
+614 ELQRVVER
-622 LTEESQKEIKRFRQ
+622 LNEESQREVKRFPR
-636 VVHFPVD
+636 VVHFPMD

-649 LEAFARLGLL
+649 LEAFARIGLL
-659 YTSRVERV
+659 YTSRVERL
-667 QRAYIRAFQ
+667 QQAYVKALQ

>member
-39 AALTPPDFDVELQDE
+39 AALTPPDFDVELRDE
-54 NVKPLDFETDADVV
+54 NVRPLETDTDADVV
-68 AIACWSIQY
+68 AISCWNIQY
-77 GRARRIA
+77 GRTRELAQ
-84 EAFRKRGKMVVAGGP
+84 AFREQGKTVVVGGP

-135 SHQALYKQEGNVD
+135 SWRPLYKQEGNID
-148 ITLSPVPRVD
+148 ITLSPTPRLD
-158 LAPRDDYLYYFLQ
+158 LASRDDYLYYFLQ

-194 TKNVDQV
+194 TKSVDQV
-201 LAEIRAVESVGGIHI
+201 LAEIATVASVGGTHV

-235 AVAEYGRANNYPI
+235 AVAGFGRANGYPI
-248 NFSAEMTINVAE
+248 NFSGEMTINVAE
-260 KPRLLQLLH
+260 KPRLLQLMH
-269 DANFTSMFLGI
+269 DANFTSVFLGI

-293 RQNTTSPLMESIRKI
+293 RQNTHRPLMESIRRI

-321 GFDNDDTDIFKEQF
+321 GFDNDDTRIFEEQF
-335 DFLQEAGI
+335 EFLQEAGI

-357 PLYERLEKEGRL
+357 PLYHRMEKENRL
-369 IPYDSAQMKGHG
+369 IPYDSAQMRGHG

-388 PKLMTVEQVQQGYNW
+388 PKLMTVEEVQQGYNW

-420 GVKAFRPEYVR
+420 GVRQFRPEYRR
-431 RGRGSKIDREVL
+431 RGRGRVDREILGVL
-443 GILANTFRHYI
+443 AKTVRHYVC
-454 FTTDRARRRFF
+454 TTDRARRRFF
-465 LKTLRNIMWPR
+465 LKTLRQILWPR

-499 DKAHGDPETVAG
+499 DKSHGDPETVAAA
-511 EPFVESAAVEQTW
+511 PFSESAAVEHTW

-529 DYLRKLKREVYP
+529 EYLRKIRREIYP
-541 GAIRW
+541 GAQRW
-546 RWMRRRLRHA
+546 RWMRRRLRNA

-561 AFLKDNVGQRLSH
+561 AFLTDRVGQRLSH

-596 RADVLVLPILNKV
+596 KVDVLVLPILNKV
-609 LKGRE
+609 LQGRE
-614 ELQQAVDH
+614 ELQRVVER
-622 LTEESQKEIKRFRQ
+622 LNEESQREVKRFPR
-636 VVHFPVD
+636 VVHFPMD

-649 LEAFARLGLL
+649 LEAFARIGLL
-659 YTSRVERV
+659 YTSRVERL
-667 QRAYIRAFQ
+667 QQAYVKALQ

>member
-39 AALTPPDFDVELQDE
+39 AALTPPDFDVELRDE
-54 NVKPLDFETDADVV
+54 NVRPLETDTDADVV
-68 AIACWSIQY
+68 AISCWNIQY
-77 GRARRIA
+77 GRTRELAQ
-84 EAFRKRGKMVVAGGP
+84 AFREQGKTVVVGGP

-135 SHQALYKQEGNVD
+135 SWRPMYKQEGNID
-148 ITLSPVPRVD
+148 ITLSPTPRLD
-158 LAPRDDYLYYFLQ
+158 LASRDDYLYYFLQ

-194 TKNVDQV
+194 TKSVDQV
-201 LAEIRAVESVGGIHI
+201 LAEIDTVASVGGTHV

-235 AVAEYGRANNYPI
+235 AVAGFGRANGYPI
-248 NFSAEMTINVAE
+248 NFSGEMTINVAE
-260 KPRLLQLLH
+260 KPRLLQLMH
-269 DANFTSMFLGI
+269 DANFTSVFLGI

-293 RQNTTSPLMESIRKI
+293 RQNTHRPLMESIRRI

-321 GFDNDDTDIFKEQF
+321 GFDNDDTRIFEEQF
-335 DFLQEAGI
+335 EFLQEAGI

-357 PLYERLEKEGRL
+357 PLYHRMEKENRL
-369 IPYDSAQMKGHG
+369 IPYDSAQMRGHG

-388 PKLMTVEQVQQGYNW
+388 PKLMTVEEVQQGYNW

-420 GVKAFRPEYVR
+420 GVRQFRPEYRR
-431 RGRGSKIDREVL
+431 RGRGRVDREILGVL
-443 GILANTFRHYI
+443 ARTVRHYVC
-454 FTTDRARRRFF
+454 TTDRARRRFF
-465 LKTLRNIMWPR
+465 LKTLRQILWPR

-499 DKAHGDPETVAG
+499 DKSHGDPETVAAA
-511 EPFVESAAVEQTW
+511 PFSESAAVEHTW

-529 DYLRKLKREVYP
+529 EYLRKIRREIYP
-541 GAIRW
+541 GAQRW
-546 RWMRRRLRHA
+546 RWMRRRLRNA

-561 AFLKDNVGQRLSH
+561 AFLTDRVGQRLSH

-596 RADVLVLPILNKV
+596 KVDVLVLPILNKV
-609 LKGRE
+609 LQGRE
-614 ELQQAVDH
+614 ELQRVVER
-622 LTEESQKEIKRFRQ
+622 LNEESQREVKRFPR
-636 VVHFPVD
+636 VVHFPMD

-649 LEAFARLGLL
+649 LEAFARIGLL
-659 YTSRVERV
+659 YTSRVERL
-667 QRAYIRAFQ
+667 QQAYVKALQ

>member
-39 AALTPPDFDVELQDE
+39 AALTPPDFDVELRDE
-54 NVKPLDFETDADVV
+54 NVRPLETDTDADVV
-68 AIACWSIQY
+68 AISCWNIQY
-77 GRARRIA
+77 GRTRELAQ
-84 EAFRKRGKMVVAGGP
+84 AFREQGKTVVVGGP

-135 SHQALYKQEGNVD
+135 SWRPLYKQEGNID
-148 ITLSPVPRVD
+148 ITLSPTPRLD
-158 LAPRDDYLYYFLQ
+158 LASRDDYLYYFLQ

-194 TKNVDQV
+194 TKSVDQV
-201 LAEIRAVESVGGIHI
+201 LAEIETVASVGGTHV

-235 AVAEYGRANNYPI
+235 AVAGFGRANGYPI
-248 NFSAEMTINVAE
+248 NFSGEMTINVAE
-260 KPRLLQLLH
+260 KPRLLQLMH
-269 DANFTSMFLGI
+269 DANFTSVFLGI

-293 RQNTTSPLMESIRKI
+293 RQNTHRPLMESIRRI

-321 GFDNDDTDIFKEQF
+321 GFDNDDTRIFEEQF
-335 DFLQEAGI
+335 EFLQEAGI

-357 PLYERLEKEGRL
+357 PLYHRMEKENRL
-369 IPYDSAQMKGHG
+369 IPYDSAQMRGHG

-388 PKLMTVEQVQQGYNW
+388 PKLMTVEEVQQGYNW

-420 GVKAFRPEYVR
+420 GVRQFRPEYRR
-431 RGRGSKIDREVL
+431 RGRGRVDREILGVL
-443 GILANTFRHYI
+443 AKTVRHYVC
-454 FTTDRARRRFF
+454 TTDRARRRFF
-465 LKTLRNIMWPR
+465 LKTLRQILWPR

-499 DKAHGDPETVAG
+499 DKSHGDPETVAAA
-511 EPFVESAAVEQTW
+511 PFSESAAVEHTW

-529 DYLRKLKREVYP
+529 EYLRKIRREIYP
-541 GAIRW
+541 GAQRW
-546 RWMRRRLRHA
+546 RWMRRRLRNA

-561 AFLKDNVGQRLSH
+561 AFLTDRVGQRLSH

-596 RADVLVLPILNKV
+596 KVDVLVLPILNKV
-609 LKGRE
+609 LQGRE
-614 ELQQAVDH
+614 ELQRVVER
-622 LTEESQKEIKRFRQ
+622 LNEESQREVKRFPR
-636 VVHFPVD
+636 VVHFPMD

-649 LEAFARLGLL
+649 LEAFARIGLL
-659 YTSRVERV
+659 YTSRVERL
-667 QRAYIRAFQ
+667 QQAYVKALQ